1 MKNDCCIDFQE
12 LVNENL
18 KQDPEF
24 KKGLQRADKKLKLE
38 LKFNEM
44 LRQMKQDKMFFVE
57 VKDIDDY

>member
-1 MKNDCCIDFQE
+1 MIDDCSVDFQK
-12 LVNENL
+12 LVNENI
-18 KQDPEF
+18 KQCPNF